1 MRAEESRLWRDE
13 IKKRWTS
20 PPEEFNLIEK
30 KETPEEG
37 NAYALTKHSYELRI
51 GISPRKDFV
60 YTIFVLKSKI
70 KNSLTL

>member
-1 MRAEESRLWRDE
+1 LRAEESRLWRDE

-37 NAYALTKHSYELRI
+37 NAYALIRGCLRLNIIEVRTSNGNAEAVIELI
-51 GISPRKDFV
+51 
-60 YTIFVLKSKI
+60 
-70 KNSLTL
+70 LTQVS